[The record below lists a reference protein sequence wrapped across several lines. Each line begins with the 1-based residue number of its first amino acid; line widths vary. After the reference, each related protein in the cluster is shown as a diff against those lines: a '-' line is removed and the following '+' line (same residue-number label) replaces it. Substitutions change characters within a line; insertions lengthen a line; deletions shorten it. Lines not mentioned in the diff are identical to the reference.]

1 MADDMYRW
9 AKENYLIGDV
19 ETLQYISEG
28 DHTSPKESNQFKL
41 KFRILQATKVNPH
54 QSH

>member
-28 DHTSPKESNQFKL
+28 DHTTPKESNISK
-41 KFRILQATKVNPH
+41 KTKI
-54 QSH
+54 